1 MDNADRVLHRP
12 QGSDSSKSLST
23 SFCKEARSARK
34 LYLQQKREGISSSSS
49 NVVRIPSNDPL
60 EGNVRSFKIFED
72 LNINSTDIGYYTLD
86 KDREMMSEVAE
97 LVINQPISSS
107 CTLAKQ
113 ARSARKSILQKKRI
127 GHEPLRVP
135 FRDITSSIN
144 NQDHM
149 FSSNITQ
156 VSSQLFDETISKD
169 ARSSQKYILQHKRKA
184 HSGSSNLPTN
194 LETNASLSTLCG
206 MSSNDE
212 ICCIN
217 KTTQDHNLTNITNV
231 DISPNKE
238 KIQLRKRVK
247 HDKSTINALRRMI
260 KFDNKA
266 CSLDGGNI
274 YNVDISEESHMNLND
289 VQTITLSNDE
299 YLDLGDPIYNCEYC
313 GAYMWYEER
322 SEKSKN
328 PLYPK
333 FSQCCSKG
341 KIQLPLLKE
350 PPLLLRNLLNG
361 VDPRSKNYIN
371 NIRAY
376 NMMFSFTSM
385 GGKVDTSVNKGRGP
399 YVFKIQ
405 GANYHRIG
413 SLLPQSGS
421 YPKFSQ
427 LYIYDTDNE
436 VTNRINALSRC
447 ESKSAGIRMDV
458 VNDLKSMLDAY
469 NPLATSFRMARDR
482 LRENDNLDM
491 RMKLIGTREY
501 NRRMCNLPT
510 APEVAALIVGDIDDQ
525 MDVRDIVESRVG
537 FLKRISEL
545 HPSYLPLQYP
555 LLFPYGE
562 DGYMIDIPHRDNDG
576 SCPRTRI
583 TVTMREFWAFRTH
596 ERDGEA
602 KTIFQSK
609 RLFQQLLV
617 DGYTMVES
625 HRIMFIRN
633 NQKLLRY
640 DNYKNLADAVLRGN
654 APTTSIGKHFVIP
667 TSFTGGPRYMIQN
680 HQDAMAIC
688 KWYGFPDLFITI
700 TCNPK
705 WPEISRYLSSVN
717 SNPEDRPDIV
727 CRVFKMKLDVL
738 IKDLKDHGLLGKT
751 QAVIYTVEFQK
762 RGLPHAHILLF
773 LHRDNKIPSPNDVD
787 RIISAEIP
795 SNTDN
800 QKLYEAVKSFMI
812 HGPCGTYNKDSP
824 CMLDGKCTKKFPKKL
839 LNSTTVDDEGYPMY
853 MRRNNE
859 NKVVKNGIEL
869 DNRFVVPYND
879 TLLLRYQA
887 HINVEWC
894 NQYKSIK
901 YLFKYINKGSDRV
914 TAKILERDQDNIEAN
929 GVDEVKNFY
938 NCRYISP
945 CEAIWRINSFD
956 IHYRTPSVQR
966 LSYHL
971 PGERSIIFEDDDDIQ
986 DVINKQGQKR
996 SMFEAWMHCN
1006 ANYEEARNLTYA
1018 EFPTKFVWKPKDR
1031 IWLPRKR
1038 GIAIGRPYYVPPGA
1052 GELYYM
1058 SLLLHHKKGPRS
1070 HAEIRTIGTIE
1081 FPAFKEACYS
1091 MGLLDDDKEYID
1103 GIKEASFWG
1112 SPHYIRN
1119 LFAVLLL
1126 ANNISRPEYVW
1137 ENTWQ
1142 LLGDD
1147 ILHRQRTLL
1156 GISVE

>member
-1 MDNADRVLHRP
+1 MRHCASLEQIRAPSSPIASEPSSKLATKEGRIIVRARWTT
-12 QGSDSSKSLST
+12 QIEFFTARQEVYSSKSLST

-34 LYLQQKREGISSSSS
+34 LYLQQKREGISSSST
-49 NVVRIPSNDPL
+49 VVRIPSDGPL
-60 EGNVRSFKIFED
+60 EGNVRSLKIFED
-72 LNINSTDIGYYTLD
+72 LNINSTHIGYYSLA

-107 CTLAKQ
+107 CTLVKQ

-127 GHEPLRVP
+127 GHEPLRVS

-144 NQDHM
+144 NQDHV

-156 VSSQLFDETISKD
+156 VSSQLLDKTISKD
-169 ARSSQKYILQHKRKA
+169 ARSSRKYILQHKRKGSTT

-194 LETNASLSTLCG
+194 LETNASSSTLCG

-212 ICCIN
+212 IC
-217 KTTQDHNLTNITNV
+217 
-231 DISPNKE
+231 
-238 KIQLRKRVK
+238 
-247 HDKSTINALRRMI
+247 
-260 KFDNKA
+260 
-266 CSLDGGNI
+266 
-274 YNVDISEESHMNLND
+274 YVDISEESHMNLND

-361 VDPRSKNYIN
+361 VDPRSTNYI

-413 SLLPQSGS
+413 SLLPQSGL

-436 VTNRINALSRC
+436 VTNRINALSR
-447 ESKSAGIRMDV
+447 ESKSAGIRLDI

-469 NPLATSFRMARDR
+469 NPLAKSFRMARDR
-482 LRENDNLDM
+482 FRENDNLDM

-525 MDVRDIVESRVG
+525 MDVRDIVVESRVG

-555 LLFPYGE
+555 LLFTYGE

-583 TVTMREFWAFRTH
+583 TVTMREFWAFKTH

-602 KTIFQSK
+602 KTIFPK

-633 NQKLLRY
+633 NQKLLKS

-654 APTTSIGKHFVIP
+654 APTTSIGKRFVIP

-680 HQDAMAIC
+680 HQDAMTIC

-705 WPEISRYLSSVN
+705 WPEISRYLAFVN

-727 CRVFKMKLDVL
+727 CRVFKMKLDML
-738 IKDLKDHGLLGKT
+738 IKDLKDHGLLGKN
-751 QAVIYTVEFQK
+751 QSIIYTVEFQK

-812 HGPCGTYNKDSP
+812 HGPCGTYNKDSQ
-824 CMLDGKCTKKFPKKL
+824 CMLDGKCTKNFPKKL

-956 IHYRTPSVQR
+956 IHYRTPS
-966 LSYHL
+966 
-971 PGERSIIFEDDDDIQ
+971 DDDDIQ

-1070 HAEIRTIGTIE
+1070 HGEIRTIGTIE
-1081 FPAFKEACYS
+1081 FPTFKEACYS

-1156 GISVE
+1156 DISVE

>member
-1 MDNADRVLHRP
+1 M
-12 QGSDSSKSLST
+12 
-23 SFCKEARSARK
+23 
-34 LYLQQKREGISSSSS
+34 KREGISSSST
-49 NVVRIPSNDPL
+49 VVRIPSDGPL
-60 EGNVRSFKIFED
+60 EGNVRSLKIVED
-72 LNINSTDIGYYTLD
+72 LNINSTDSGYYSLA

-107 CTLAKQ
+107 CILAKQ
-113 ARSARKSILQKKRI
+113 ARSARKSILQKKR
-127 GHEPLRVP
+127 HEPLRVP

-144 NQDHM
+144 NQDHVL
-149 FSSNITQ
+149 STNITQ
-156 VSSQLFDETISKD
+156 VSSQLLDKTISKD
-169 ARSSQKYILQHKRKA
+169 ARSSQKYILQHKRKGSTA

-194 LETNASLSTLCG
+194 LETNG
-206 MSSNDE
+206 
-212 ICCIN
+212 IN
-217 KTTQDHNLTNITNV
+217 KTTQDHNLTNIPNV

-238 KIQLRKRVK
+238 NIQLRKRVR
-247 HDKSTINALRRMI
+247 HDKSTINVLRRMI
-260 KFDNKA
+260 KFDNEA
-266 CSLDGGNI
+266 CSVDGGNV
-274 YNVDISEESHMNLND
+274 YSVDISEESHMNLND

-333 FSQCCSKG
+333 FSHCCSKG

-361 VDPRSKNYIN
+361 VDPRSTNYIN

-413 SLLPQSGS
+413 SLLPH
-421 YPKFSQ
+421 
-427 LYIYDTDNE
+427 
-436 VTNRINALSRC
+436 RC
-447 ESKSAGIRMDV
+447 ETKSAGIRLDI

-469 NPLATSFRMARDR
+469 NPLAKSFRMARDR
-482 LRENDNLDM
+482 FRANDNLDM

-525 MDVRDIVESRVG
+525 MDVRDIVVESRVS
-537 FLKRISEL
+537 FLKCISEL
-545 HPSYLPLQYP
+545 HPSYLPLQHT

-625 HRIMFIRN
+625 HMIMFIRN

-654 APTTSIGKHFVIP
+654 APTTSIGKRFVIP

-688 KWYGFPDLFITI
+688 KWYGFSDLFITI
-700 TCNPK
+700 TCNLK
-705 WPEISRYLSSVN
+705 WPEISRYLASVN
-717 SNPEDRPDIV
+717 SNPEDRHDIV

-762 RGLPHAHILLF
+762 RGLPHAHIFLF
-773 LHRDNKIPSPNDVD
+773 LHRDNKIPSPTDVD
-787 RIISAEIP
+787 HIISAEIP

-812 HGPCGTYNKDSP
+812 HGPCGTFNKDSP
-824 CMLDGKCTKKFPKKL
+824 CMLDGKCTKNFPKKL

-853 MRRNNE
+853 MRRNNQ

-869 DNRFVVPYND
+869 DNRFVVPYNN
-879 TLLLRYQA
+879 TLLLRYEA

-938 NCRYISP
+938 NCRYLSP

-1052 GELYYM
+1052 
-1058 SLLLHHKKGPRS
+1058 
-1070 HAEIRTIGTIE
+1070 
-1081 FPAFKEACYS
+1081 
-1091 MGLLDDDKEYID
+1091 D
-1103 GIKEASFWG
+1103 
-1112 SPHYIRN
+1112 
-1119 LFAVLLL
+1119 
-1126 ANNISRPEYVW
+1126 
-1137 ENTWQ
+1137 
-1142 LLGDD
+1142 
-1147 ILHRQRTLL
+1147 
-1156 GISVE
+1156 

>member
-1 MDNADRVLHRP
+1 MRLCASSEQIRSPSSPIASEPSLKLATKEGRRIVRARWTTQIGFFTDRQEVN
-12 QGSDSSKSLST
+12 SSKSLST

-34 LYLQQKREGISSSSS
+34 LYLQQKREGISSSS
-49 NVVRIPSNDPL
+49 NVVRIPSDGPL
-60 EGNVRSFKIFED
+60 EGNVRSLKIFED
-72 LNINSTDIGYYTLD
+72 LNINSTDIGYYSLA

-107 CTLAKQ
+107 CIFAKQ

-127 GHEPLRVP
+127 GHEPPRVP

-144 NQDHM
+144 NQDHV

-156 VSSQLFDETISKD
+156 VSSQLLDKTISKD
-169 ARSSQKYILQHKRKA
+169 ARSSRKYILQHKRKGSTT

-194 LETNASLSTLCG
+194 LETNASSSTLCG
-206 MSSNDE
+206 MGSNDE
-212 ICCIN
+212 IGSIN

-238 KIQLRKRVK
+238 NIQLRKRVR

-260 KFDNKA
+260 KFDNEA
-266 CSLDGGNI
+266 CSVDGGNI
-274 YNVDISEESHMNLND
+274 YSVDISEESHMNLND

-328 PLYPK
+328 PLSPK

-361 VDPRSKNYIN
+361 VDPRSTNYIN

-413 SLLPQSGS
+413 SLLPH
-421 YPKFSQ
+421 
-427 LYIYDTDNE
+427 
-436 VTNRINALSRC
+436 RC
-447 ESKSAGIRMDV
+447 ESKSAGIRLDI

-469 NPLATSFRMARDR
+469 NSLATSFRMARDR
-482 LRENDNLDM
+482 FRENDNLDM

-501 NRRMCNLPT
+501 NRRICNLLT

-525 MDVRDIVESRVG
+525 MDVRDIVVESRVG

-633 NQKLLRY
+633 NQKLLRS

-654 APTTSIGKHFVIP
+654 APTTSIGKRFVIP
-667 TSFTGGPRYMIQN
+667 TSFTGGPKYMIQK
-680 HQDAMAIC
+680 HQDVMTRC

-705 WPEISRYLSSVN
+705 WPEISRYLAYVN
-717 SNPEDRPDIV
+717 SKPEDRPDIV
-727 CRVFKMKLDVL
+727 CCVFKMKLDVL
-738 IKDLKDHGLLGKT
+738 IIDLKDHGLLGKT

-787 RIISAEIP
+787 RIISAEIS

-824 CMLDGKCTKKFPKKL
+824 CMLDGKCTKIFHKKL
-839 LNSTTVDDEGYPMY
+839 LNSTTVDDEEYPMY

-859 NKVVKNGIEL
+859 NKVVKNGIE
-869 DNRFVVPYND
+869 
-879 TLLLRYQA
+879 
-887 HINVEWC
+887 
-894 NQYKSIK
+894 
-901 YLFKYINKGSDRV
+901 
-914 TAKILERDQDNIEAN
+914 DQDNIEAN

-956 IHYRTPSVQR
+956 IHYQTPSVQR
-966 LSYHL
+966 LSYHF

-1018 EFPTKFVWKPKDR
+1018 EFPTKF
-1031 IWLPRKR
+1031 
-1038 GIAIGRPYYVPPGA
+1038 
-1052 GELYYM
+1052 E
-1058 SLLLHHKKGPRS
+1058 
-1070 HAEIRTIGTIE
+1070 
-1081 FPAFKEACYS
+1081 
-1091 MGLLDDDKEYID
+1091 
-1103 GIKEASFWG
+1103 
-1112 SPHYIRN
+1112 
-1119 LFAVLLL
+1119 
-1126 ANNISRPEYVW
+1126 
-1137 ENTWQ
+1137 Q
-1142 LLGDD
+1142 
-1147 ILHRQRTLL
+1147 
-1156 GISVE
+1156 

>member
-1 MDNADRVLHRP
+1 MRHCASSEQIRAPSSPIASESSSKLATKEGLIIVRARWTM
-12 QGSDSSKSLST
+12 QIGFFTARQEVYSSKSLST

-34 LYLQQKREGISSSSS
+34 LYLQQKREGISSSST
-49 NVVRIPSNDPL
+49 VVRIPSD
-60 EGNVRSFKIFED
+60 GNVRSLKIFED
-72 LNINSTDIGYYTLD
+72 LNINSTDIGYYSLA

-113 ARSARKSILQKKRI
+113 ARRARKSILQKKR
-127 GHEPLRVP
+127 HEPLRVP

-144 NQDHM
+144 NQDHV

-156 VSSQLFDETISKD
+156 GGVLVIHIKHLNLLVCTHSVSSQLLDKTISKD
-169 ARSSQKYILQHKRKA
+169 ARSSRKYILQHKRKGSTA
-184 HSGSSNLPTN
+184 HSGSTNLPTN
-194 LETNASLSTLCG
+194 LETNAASSTLCR

-217 KTTQDHNLTNITNV
+217 KTTQDHNLSNITNV

-238 KIQLRKRVK
+238 NIQLRKRVR

-260 KFDNKA
+260 KFDNEA
-266 CSLDGGNI
+266 CSVDGGNI
-274 YNVDISEESHMNLND
+274 YSVDISEESHMNLND

-341 KIQLPLLKE
+341 KNQLPFLKE

-361 VDPRSKNYIN
+361 VDPRSTNYIN

-385 GGKVDTSVNKGRGP
+385 GGKVDTSVNKGRGA

-413 SLLPQSGS
+413 SLLPQSGL

-447 ESKSAGIRMDV
+447 ESKSAGIRLDI

-469 NPLATSFRMARDR
+469 NPLAKSFRMARDR
-482 LRENDNLDM
+482 FRENDNLDM

-525 MDVRDIVESRVG
+525 MDVRDIVVESRVG

-545 HPSYLPLQYP
+545 HPSYLSLQYP

-562 DGYMIDIPHRDNDG
+562 DGYMIDIPYRDNDG

-602 KTIFQSK
+602 KTIFRSK

-633 NQKLLRY
+633 NQKLLRS

-654 APTTSIGKHFVIP
+654 APTTSIGKRFVIP

-680 HQDAMAIC
+680 HQDAMAI
-688 KWYGFPDLFITI
+688 Y
-700 TCNPK
+700 
-705 WPEISRYLSSVN
+705 
-717 SNPEDRPDIV
+717 RPDIV
-727 CRVFKMKLDVL
+727 V
-738 IKDLKDHGLLGKT
+738 
-751 QAVIYTVEFQK
+751 A
-762 RGLPHAHILLF
+762 
-773 LHRDNKIPSPNDVD
+773 
-787 RIISAEIP
+787 
-795 SNTDN
+795 
-800 QKLYEAVKSFMI
+800 
-812 HGPCGTYNKDSP
+812 
-824 CMLDGKCTKKFPKKL
+824 
-839 LNSTTVDDEGYPMY
+839 
-853 MRRNNE
+853 
-859 NKVVKNGIEL
+859 
-869 DNRFVVPYND
+869 
-879 TLLLRYQA
+879 
-887 HINVEWC
+887 
-894 NQYKSIK
+894 
-901 YLFKYINKGSDRV
+901 
-914 TAKILERDQDNIEAN
+914 
-929 GVDEVKNFY
+929 
-938 NCRYISP
+938 
-945 CEAIWRINSFD
+945 
-956 IHYRTPSVQR
+956 
-966 LSYHL
+966 
-971 PGERSIIFEDDDDIQ
+971 
-986 DVINKQGQKR
+986 
-996 SMFEAWMHCN
+996 
-1006 ANYEEARNLTYA
+1006 
-1018 EFPTKFVWKPKDR
+1018 
-1031 IWLPRKR
+1031 
-1038 GIAIGRPYYVPPGA
+1038 
-1052 GELYYM
+1052 
-1058 SLLLHHKKGPRS
+1058 
-1070 HAEIRTIGTIE
+1070 
-1081 FPAFKEACYS
+1081 YS
-1091 MGLLDDDKEYID
+1091 
-1103 GIKEASFWG
+1103 
-1112 SPHYIRN
+1112 R
-1119 LFAVLLL
+1119 
-1126 ANNISRPEYVW
+1126 
-1137 ENTWQ
+1137 
-1142 LLGDD
+1142 
-1147 ILHRQRTLL
+1147 
-1156 GISVE
+1156 

>member
-1 MDNADRVLHRP
+1 MRHCASSEQIRAP
-12 QGSDSSKSLST
+12 SSPIASEPSSKLAT
-23 SFCKEARSARK
+23 EEGRIIVRARWTTQIGFFTAR
-34 LYLQQKREGISSSSS
+34 QEVKREGISSSST
-49 NVVRIPSNDPL
+49 VVRIPSDGPL
-60 EGNVRSFKIFED
+60 EGNYK
-72 LNINSTDIGYYTLD
+72 
-86 KDREMMSEVAE
+86 
-97 LVINQPISSS
+97 
-107 CTLAKQ
+107 
-113 ARSARKSILQKKRI
+113 
-127 GHEPLRVP
+127 
-135 FRDITSSIN
+135 
-144 NQDHM
+144 
-149 FSSNITQ
+149 
-156 VSSQLFDETISKD
+156 
-169 ARSSQKYILQHKRKA
+169 
-184 HSGSSNLPTN
+184 
-194 LETNASLSTLCG
+194 ETNASSSTLCG

-212 ICCIN
+212 IGSCS
-217 KTTQDHNLTNITNV
+217 V
-231 DISPNKE
+231 D
-238 KIQLRKRVK
+238 
-247 HDKSTINALRRMI
+247 
-260 KFDNKA
+260 
-266 CSLDGGNI
+266 G
-274 YNVDISEESHMNLND
+274 
-289 VQTITLSNDE
+289 E
-299 YLDLGDPIYNCEYC
+299 YLDLGDPIYNYEYC

-333 FSQCCSKG
+333 FSHCCSKG

-350 PPLLLRNLLNG
+350 PPLLLRNLFNG
-361 VDPRSKNYIN
+361 
-371 NIRAY
+371 
-376 NMMFSFTSM
+376 
-385 GGKVDTSVNKGRGP
+385 G
-399 YVFKIQ
+399 
-405 GANYHRIG
+405 
-413 SLLPQSGS
+413 
-421 YPKFSQ
+421 
-427 LYIYDTDNE
+427 
-436 VTNRINALSRC
+436 RC
-447 ESKSAGIRMDV
+447 ESAGIRLDI
-458 VNDLKSMLDAY
+458 VNDLKYMLDAY
-469 NPLATSFRMARDR
+469 NPLAKSFRMARDR
-482 LRENDNLDM
+482 FRENDNLDM

-525 MDVRDIVESRVG
+525 MDVRDIVVESRVG
-537 FLKRISEL
+537 FLKCISEL

-562 DGYMIDIPHRDNDG
+562 DGYMIDIPHRFNDG
-576 SCPRTRI
+576 SCP
-583 TVTMREFWAFRTH
+583 H
-596 ERDGEA
+596 
-602 KTIFQSK
+602 
-609 RLFQQLLV
+609 
-617 DGYTMVES
+617 
-625 HRIMFIRN
+625 
-633 NQKLLRY
+633 
-640 DNYKNLADAVLRGN
+640 AVLRGN
-654 APTTSIGKHFVIP
+654 APTISIGKRFVIP
-667 TSFTGGPRYMIQN
+667 TSFTGGPKYMIQN
-680 HQDAMAIC
+680 HQDAIAIC

-705 WPEISRYLSSVN
+705 WPEISRYLASVN

-762 RGLPHAHILLF
+762 RGLPHAHIRLF

-824 CMLDGKCTKKFPKKL
+824 CMLDGKCTNFFPKKL
-839 LNSTTVDDEGYPMY
+839 LNNTTVDDEGYPMY

-945 CEAIWRINSFD
+945 CEAIWWINSFD
-956 IHYRTPSVQR
+956 IHHRTPSVQR

-986 DVINKQGQKR
+986 DVINKQGHKR

-1006 ANYEEARNLTYA
+1006 ANYEKARNLTYA

-1070 HAEIRTIGTIE
+1070 HAEYRTIGTIK
-1081 FPAFKEACYS
+1081 FPTFKEACYS